1 MKKLIFSTAAL
12 LACSLAAAQSG
23 NLPGRASTTASP
35 MKVVAPE
42 ALQWSP
48 IIPGAE
54 MAVVA
59 GDPAQAGAPYV
70 LRIRCTDGSKIPPHW
85 HPGDENITVLKGTFL
100 LGMGEKF
107 DLHALRPLTP
117 GNYAFVPKEMRH
129 FGLNNG
135 ETIVQVHGTGPFKVN
150 FVNPADDPANQAKK

>member
-1 MKKLIFSTAAL
+1 
-12 LACSLAAAQSG
+12 
-23 NLPGRASTTASP
+23 

-59 GDPAQAGAPYV
+59 GDLAQAGAPYV
-70 LRIRCTDGSKIPPHW
+70 IRIRCADGTKVPPHW
-85 HPGDENITVLKGTFL
+85 HPEDENITVLQGTLL

-107 DLHALRPLTP
+107 DPKALRRLAP
-117 GNYAFVPKEMRH
+117 GNYAFVPKQMRH
-129 FGLNNG
+129 FALQKG

-150 FVNPADDPANQAKK
+150 FVNPADDPANQASK